1 MNRDTPRAGRN
12 RWALWLLLIPFLTTV
27 WPSLYAKATPAVA
40 GFPFFYWYLIV
51 WVVLVAAI
59 TGLVYYL
66 TR

>member
-1 MNRDTPRAGRN
+1 MNRDSSPGRRN

-27 WPSLYAKATPAVA
+27 WPSLYARTAPTVA

-59 TGLVYYL
+59 TGVVYIL